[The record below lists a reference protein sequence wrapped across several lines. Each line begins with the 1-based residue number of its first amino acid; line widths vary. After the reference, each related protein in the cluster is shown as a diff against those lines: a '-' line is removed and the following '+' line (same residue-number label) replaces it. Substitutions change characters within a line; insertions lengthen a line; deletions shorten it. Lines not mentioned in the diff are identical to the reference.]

1 MSNIESKEPIG
12 IEADVEMVATETS
25 FNPKHTHKV
34 HWYRST
40 MFQAFVTGAASFM
53 GVGLFNALSAT
64 GAGGLQNT
72 YTCE

>member
-40 MFQAFVTGAASFM
+40 MFQAFVM
-53 GVGLFNALSAT
+53 GLFNALSAT